1 VGAEAKACCGAAA
14 GARMAGRTGTRTWM
28 TSTQLLR
35 SPSRS
40 PSIRFIMSASGEPRL
55 TAFNPRNSAGILLSL
70 VKRVQVTLQD
80 LRKKRQG
87 STPAGMT
94 ASRTRK

>member
-1 VGAEAKACCGAAA
+1 MRAAEVKWGRKRKRAA

-40 PSIRFIMSASGEPRL
+40 PPIIMSASGEPRL
-55 TAFNPRNSAGILLSL
+55 TAFNPRHSVGILLSL
-70 VKRVQVTLQD
+70 VKRVQITLQD
-80 LRKKRQG
+80 LRMKNR
-87 STPAGMT
+87 A
-94 ASRTRK
+94 